1 MKRDELIEKVR
12 KILSRTGFLISD
24 RMRLRSVSF
33 DIAAR
38 RDDKVILIKV
48 LLNVDSFGSE
58 GSKELRL
65 LATRLNASP
74 MLIGLCSNIGKLE
87 DGVVYSRAG
96 VPIVSLKTFS
106 DFMLEGIPPYVFS
119 APGGLYVKIDGE
131 ALERARAKKDVSL
144 GTLAEIAGVSRRAVQ
159 MYQDGMG
166 TTIEVALR
174 MEEFLGEPIIV
185 AVNPF
190 LYSKTVEKTL
200 VSFNEFETLERVIF
214 KKLHELG
221 FGVLP
226 TIKCPFE
233 ALTKDQE
240 TIWITGVSKAN
251 KGLVKKAAMVSNF
264 SNIVGKDGVIFAENV
279 MRFNIEG
286 TPIIRKKELKKM
298 EDADDIIELIDE
310 RKK

>member
-12 KILSRTGFLISD
+12 KILSRSGFLISD

-58 GSKELRL
+58 SSKELRL

-74 MLIGLCSNIGKLE
+74 VLIGLCSNIGKLE

-96 VPIVSLKTFS
+96 VPIVSIKTFS

-159 MYQDGMG
+159 MYQNGMG

-190 LYSKTVEKTL
+190 LYSKSVEETL

-251 KGLVKKAAMVSNF
+251 KGLVKKAAMVANF
-264 SNIVGKDGVIFAENV
+264 SNIVGKDGVIFTENV
-279 MRFNIEG
+279 VRLNIEG